1 MQTASP
7 GQLVL
12 LLYDGALRFLEQAR
26 LGFACDDPKAFN
38 ESINNNVQRAQAIIN
53 ELSGSLNMRAGGEF
67 SLKLRSLYEY
77 FDRRLFE
84 SNLQKDQ
91 AGIEEVIQ
99 RLTVLRDSWAE
110 MLRHRADDAPRN
122 DLPYAL
128 SAAV

>member
-38 ESINNNVQRAQAIIN
+38 ESINNNVVRAQAIIN
-53 ELSGSLNMRAGGEF
+53 ELNGSLDMRAGGEF
-67 SLKLRSLYEY
+67 SLKLRALYEY
-77 FDRRLFE
+77 LDRRLFE
-84 SNLQKDQ
+84 SNLHKEEK
-91 AGIEEVIQ
+91 GIDEAIQ

-110 MLRHRADDAPRN
+110 MLRHRADDLPVN
-122 DLPYAL
+122 DHSSAL